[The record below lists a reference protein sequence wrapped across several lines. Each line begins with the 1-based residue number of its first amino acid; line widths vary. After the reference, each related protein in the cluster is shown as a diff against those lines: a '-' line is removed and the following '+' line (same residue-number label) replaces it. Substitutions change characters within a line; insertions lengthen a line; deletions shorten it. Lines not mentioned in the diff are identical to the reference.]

1 MDANARNPVRSVRT
15 AIRIV
20 ETLVERDGATVSEL
34 AAATPVTKG
43 TAHNHLAT
51 LREQGYVTKE
61 GNTYHVALG
70 FCYPAS
76 HATARTPL
84 ANVSTA
90 PVAELAEAT
99 GQRVDL
105 ITSEEHRAV
114 LVHSEHGPGYQ
125 GPEGVTGITVPL
137 HASAPGKAI
146 LAHHDTLSPVDAATL
161 ADDDVDVDALQQEL
175 DHVREEGLAYDRG
188 ELYAGHRGI
197 AAPIFEETRIEGTV
211 SILGPDTYMRGKTFQ
226 QDVPGLVISTAE
238 QLAKRLRD
246 R

>member
-1 MDANARNPVRSVRT
+1 MDVNARNPVKSVRT
-15 AIRIV
+15 SVRLV

-34 AAATPVTKG
+34 AEATPVTKG

-51 LREQGYVTKE
+51 LRELGYVTKD
-61 GNTYHVALG
+61 GDTYHVGLG

-90 PVAELAEAT
+90 SVAELAEAT

-105 ITSEEHRAV
+105 IASEDHRAV
-114 LVHSEHGPGYQ
+114 LVHSEHGSRYE
-125 GPEGVTGITVPL
+125 GPEGVTGTTVPL

-146 LAHHDTLSPVDAATL
+146 LAHHDALSPADAAAL
-161 ADDDVDVDALQQEL
+161 AGDGVDVDVLRQEL

-188 ELYAGHRGI
+188 ELHAEHRGI
-197 AAPIFEETRIEGTV
+197 AVPIFGEARIRGAV
-211 SILGPDTYMRGKTFQ
+211 GVLGPDTYMRGKTFQ
-226 QDVPGLVISTAE
+226 QDVPGLVISAAE
-238 QLAKRLRD
+238 QLTKRLRD
-246 R
+246 L